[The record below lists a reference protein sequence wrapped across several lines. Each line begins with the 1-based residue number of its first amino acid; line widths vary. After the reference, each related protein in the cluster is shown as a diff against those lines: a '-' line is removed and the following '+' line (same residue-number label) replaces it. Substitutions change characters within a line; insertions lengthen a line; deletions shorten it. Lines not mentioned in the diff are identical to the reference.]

1 MKYLCTFLLFM
12 AFFSG
17 AIGQKPLRALKQV
30 YSKKELNE
38 FKQIHGSLDLLYF
51 AYDHAITIIQ
61 NNGGKGID
69 TYPKAKKTTYFTEL
83 NVKIQPYTQYFTT
96 EVNGE
101 LLAVKSLY
109 QLQLAFKESNPK

>member
-1 MKYLCTFLLFM
+1 MSYGKQPTHRESINEENMKYLCTFLLFM

-51 AYDHAITIIQ
+51 AYD
-61 NNGGKGID
+61 K
-69 TYPKAKKTTYFTEL
+69 F
-83 NVKIQPYTQYFTT
+83 
-96 EVNGE
+96 
-101 LLAVKSLY
+101 
-109 QLQLAFKESNPK
+109 NPTPNTLPPRLMANCWL